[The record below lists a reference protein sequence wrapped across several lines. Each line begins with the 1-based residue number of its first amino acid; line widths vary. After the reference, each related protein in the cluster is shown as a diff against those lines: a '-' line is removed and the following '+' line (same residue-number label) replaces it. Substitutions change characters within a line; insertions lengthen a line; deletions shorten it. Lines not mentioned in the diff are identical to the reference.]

1 MATSAFRPA
10 VGIER
15 LPVSAAARRLSN
27 EPRESMNCKSC
38 RKRKIKCNR
47 LRPTYAVPKKR
58 GPKTDVLEALL
69 KRVDGLERRLKDEK
83 QSNGSKESPSDPPSV
98 PPDTSSSAGTDT
110 FPEHT
115 QQQRPNLKTENIPEP
130 TTESAIY
137 TPTPSV
143 QSPQVADDVLLDAYF
158 GRAHGKPYF
167 LLDEGVIR
175 SRAQAGTA
183 PPGLLLAL
191 YAVGAR
197 YAVHPNGYHAAVRLS
212 EEYATRARAEIN
224 IDEPSI
230 ETLQALLLLSL
241 SFIALGSGKKAY
253 MLLGSG
259 IGMAMALELHRE
271 ADPRLKLSSGERS
284 LRRRLFWSCYL
295 MDRFAS
301 CGSKRPSMI
310 PDSALILR
318 LPSWSP
324 NPQSAPVEGEFFQ
337 DGSNL
342 QYHAGSGK
350 TSQGGTGL
358 LIDIVRILGNTSR
371 YLAAGGVKGDSH
383 FPWHSLSNLSK
394 IRQDL
399 DIWASGTADVFAST
413 TPLFHQPDS
422 TILILAKLIYHLIHV
437 LIYRPFLPIDL
448 AELAG
453 TGQHQSWQIEATNLC
468 FLHANAIA
476 ELVELGRQAG
486 STEWPAFVGYCV
498 CSAGTVHVHGSHYK
512 TSHSD
517 EVFSSSPDLLSR
529 SMHQLSKLRYTWA
542 LVQHQRDTLQ
552 ALYAA
557 HAELLKNLAASPM
570 RYSPVFHLEDFFDRY
585 ATLGASF
592 DGAHVSFADVALR
605 HPADDE
611 YRAHNLHAVSAGA
624 GHFGDGNA
632 AGYPAAVGTTTTG
645 KRKREAGEGGDLPT
659 RLHDGGANGNPTS
672 ATTDTFPHL
681 DFTSPNQSSFP
692 IPNASGAGTSAP
704 RHPRT
709 SMSLGAGAAYPE
721 HLRNGNNASGQFGS
735 GMGAGGGGMYPHPL
749 STPPPGELYT
759 HAHTHPITS
768 SSNPHASAQSPHA
781 YDAQTPSAGSGCG
794 VAGGLGGQGGV
805 GVGGGQGGEGEEKDP
820 FLTLLEQLAEN

>member
-1 MATSAFRPA
+1 MSPA
-10 VGIER
+10 R
-15 LPVSAAARRLSN
+15 
-27 EPRESMNCKSC
+27 
-38 RKRKIKCNR
+38 IKCNR
-47 LRPTYAVPKKR
+47 LRPTCEACQVFQCPCVYDAVPKKR

-83 QSNGSKESPSDPPSV
+83 QLNGSKDSPSDPPSV
-98 PPDTSSSAGTDT
+98 PPDTSSSTGTDT
-110 FPEHT
+110 FPEHA
-115 QQQRPNLKTENIPEP
+115 QQRPNLKTENIPEP

-143 QSPQVADDVLLDAYF
+143 QSPAVADDVLLDAYF

-167 LLDEGVIR
+167 ILDEGVIR
-175 SRAQAGTA
+175 SRAQSGTA
-183 PPGLLLAL
+183 PNGLLLAL

-212 EEYATRARAEIN
+212 EEYAARARAEVN

-230 ETLQALLLLSL
+230 ETLQSLLLLSL
-241 SFIALGSGKKAY
+241 SYIALGNGKKAY
-253 MLLGSG
+253 MLLGAG
-259 IGMAMALELHRE
+259 LGMAMALELHRE

-498 CSAGTVHVHGSHYK
+498 CSAGTVHVHGAHYK

-585 ATLGASF
+585 AALGASF
-592 DGAHVSFADVALR
+592 DGAHVSFAEVALR

-611 YRAHNLHAVSAGA
+611 YRAHNLHAHTSQATSS
-624 GHFGDGNA
+624 HFPD
-632 AGYPAAVGTTTTG
+632 YP
-645 KRKREAGEGGDLPT
+645 PS
-659 RLHDGGANGNPTS
+659 S
-672 ATTDTFPHL
+672 ATT
-681 DFTSPNQSSFP
+681 
-692 IPNASGAGTSAP
+692 
-704 RHPRT
+704 
-709 SMSLGAGAAYPE
+709 
-721 HLRNGNNASGQFGS
+721 
-735 GMGAGGGGMYPHPL
+735 
-749 STPPPGELYT
+749 
-759 HAHTHPITS
+759 
-768 SSNPHASAQSPHA
+768 
-781 YDAQTPSAGSGCG
+781 
-794 VAGGLGGQGGV
+794 
-805 GVGGGQGGEGEEKDP
+805 
-820 FLTLLEQLAEN
+820 

>member
-1 MATSAFRPA
+1 
-10 VGIER
+10 
-15 LPVSAAARRLSN
+15 
-27 EPRESMNCKSC
+27 
-38 RKRKIKCNR
+38 
-47 LRPTYAVPKKR
+47 
-58 GPKTDVLEALL
+58 
-69 KRVDGLERRLKDEK
+69 
-83 QSNGSKESPSDPPSV
+83 
-98 PPDTSSSAGTDT
+98 
-110 FPEHT
+110 
-115 QQQRPNLKTENIPEP
+115 
-130 TTESAIY
+130 
-137 TPTPSV
+137 
-143 QSPQVADDVLLDAYF
+143 
-158 GRAHGKPYF
+158 
-167 LLDEGVIR
+167 
-175 SRAQAGTA
+175 
-183 PPGLLLAL
+183 
-191 YAVGAR
+191 
-197 YAVHPNGYHAAVRLS
+197 
-212 EEYATRARAEIN
+212 
-224 IDEPSI
+224 
-230 ETLQALLLLSL
+230 
-241 SFIALGSGKKAY
+241 
-253 MLLGSG
+253 
-259 IGMAMALELHRE
+259 MALELHRE

-585 ATLGASF
+585 AALGASF

-611 YRAHNLHAVSAGA
+611 YRAHNLHALPASSAS
-624 GHFGDGNA
+624 HFPDALGNYTPVAA
-632 AGYPAAVGTTTTG
+632 AGG
-645 KRKREAGEGGDLPT
+645 KRKREVADSNDLPT
-659 RLHDGGANGNPTS
+659 RLHDSSSNGGGGTNGTNNTAA
-672 ATTDTFPHL
+672 ATDPFPHL
-681 DFTSPNQSSFP
+681 DFSAPSFP
-692 IPNASGAGTSAP
+692 IPSNGAGGSSAP

-709 SMSLGAGAAYPE
+709 SMSLGGAGGAYPE
-721 HLRNGNNASGQFGS
+721 HLRNGNGNDNGAAGQFG
-735 GMGAGGGGMYPHPL
+735 GMGMGMFPH
-749 STPPPGELYT
+749 PPPGGLPGGDLYSHNA
-759 HAHTHPITS
+759 HALNPS
-768 SSNPHASAQSPHA
+768 SAHQNNTAGHASAQSPHA

-794 VAGGLGGQGGV
+794 VAGGLGGGAGGGGC
-805 GVGGGQGGEGEEKDP
+805 GVGGAGQEGEEKDP
-820 FLTLLEQLAEN
+820 FLTLLEQLAENEYSGGGPSELDFFLGGVEGGGMG

>member
-1 MATSAFRPA
+1 
-10 VGIER
+10 
-15 LPVSAAARRLSN
+15 
-27 EPRESMNCKSC
+27 
-38 RKRKIKCNR
+38 
-47 LRPTYAVPKKR
+47 
-58 GPKTDVLEALL
+58 
-69 KRVDGLERRLKDEK
+69 
-83 QSNGSKESPSDPPSV
+83 
-98 PPDTSSSAGTDT
+98 
-110 FPEHT
+110 
-115 QQQRPNLKTENIPEP
+115 
-130 TTESAIY
+130 
-137 TPTPSV
+137 
-143 QSPQVADDVLLDAYF
+143 
-158 GRAHGKPYF
+158 
-167 LLDEGVIR
+167 
-175 SRAQAGTA
+175 
-183 PPGLLLAL
+183 
-191 YAVGAR
+191 
-197 YAVHPNGYHAAVRLS
+197 
-212 EEYATRARAEIN
+212 
-224 IDEPSI
+224 
-230 ETLQALLLLSL
+230 
-241 SFIALGSGKKAY
+241 
-253 MLLGSG
+253 
-259 IGMAMALELHRE
+259 MAMALELHRE

-498 CSAGTVHVHGSHYK
+498 CSAGTVHVHGAHYK

-585 ATLGASF
+585 AALGASF

-611 YRAHNLHAVSAGA
+611 YRGHNLHALPASASTS
-624 GHFGDGNA
+624 HFPDA
-632 AGYPAAVGTTTTG
+632 AGNYPPMPSTG
-645 KRKREAGEGGDLPT
+645 KRKREAAEANDLPT
-659 RLHDGGANGNPTS
+659 RLHDSTTNGANGANPES

-681 DFTSPNQSSFP
+681 DFSNPSFT
-692 IPNASGAGTSAP
+692 IPTNGAGTSVT

-709 SMSLGAGAAYPE
+709 SMSLGAGNAPYPE
-721 HLRNGNNASGQFGS
+721 HLRNGNGNGAGGQFG
-735 GMGAGGGGMYPHPL
+735 GPMGMYPL
-749 STPPPGELYT
+749 ATPPPGGDLYSHSHGLNAST
-759 HAHTHPITS
+759 NHPS
-768 SSNPHASAQSPHA
+768 SHPNPSAQSPHA

-794 VAGGLGGQGGV
+794 VAGGI
-805 GVGGGQGGEGEEKDP
+805 GGGAGGNGCGPGQQGEGEEKDP
-820 FLTLLEQLAEN
+820 FLTLLEQLAENEYSGGGPSELDFRSEERR